1 MRKASGTGIG
11 SHGSRIRSDHMTACV
26 TRLRLAPPQNNAT
39 LAAVETASN
48 HKGAS
53 SPILRLLAASVTAS
67 EPKDS
72 QIAIPTTT
80 AVRMLRADTR
90 RIAAA
95 YANERVFAFATGWRT
110 TSEVSMLSVRGL
122 MLCAGVT
129 QDSSGLCLKYR
140 TPLRERRAFV
150 ELRPVQ
156 EVRLIDPS
164 RPRPPDA
171 RLTGWLRSL

>member
-1 MRKASGTGIG
+1 MRTTSGTGIG

-39 LAAVETASN
+39 LAAVETASS

-53 SPILRLLAASVTAS
+53 SPILRLLAAFVTAS

-72 QIAIPTTT
+72 QIAIPTST

-110 TSEVSMLSVRGL
+110 KAHRARQTEATGRMTYRVAAKPLSRF
-122 MLCAGVT
+122 AS
-129 QDSSGLCLKYR
+129 Q
-140 TPLRERRAFV
+140 
-150 ELRPVQ
+150 
-156 EVRLIDPS
+156 PS
-164 RPRPPDA
+164 IVVK
-171 RLTGWLRSL
+171 